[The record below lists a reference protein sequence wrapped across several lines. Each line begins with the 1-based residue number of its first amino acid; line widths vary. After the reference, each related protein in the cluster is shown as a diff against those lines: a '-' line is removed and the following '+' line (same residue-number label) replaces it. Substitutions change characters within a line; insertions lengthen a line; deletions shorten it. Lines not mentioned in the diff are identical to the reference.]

1 MRTEMECQE
10 NAPERF
16 LLHTLR
22 RIISFF
28 GGRESKQIER
38 ELREVFRGDVRE
50 KQRLST
56 PVTAVQ
62 GWVGVR
68 GKPFHT
74 SLLILTTGGCKLSD
88 LHVKT
93 QKSCTIVILQ

>member
-38 ELREVFRGDVRE
+38 GLREVFRGDVRE

-68 GKPFHT
+68 GKPFDSPTFSHIT
-74 SLLILTTGGCKLSD
+74 AHLNNRRMEAF
-88 LHVKT
+88 
-93 QKSCTIVILQ
+93 

>member
-1 MRTEMECQE
+1 MPQRG
-10 NAPERF
+10 F
-16 LLHTLR
+16 SFTLR

-38 ELREVFRGDVRE
+38 GLREVFRGDVRE
-50 KQRLST
+50 KHRLST

-68 GKPFHT
+68 GKPFDSPTFSHIT
-74 SLLILTTGGCKLSD
+74 AHLSNRRMEAF
-88 LHVKT
+88 
-93 QKSCTIVILQ
+93 